1 MTGMLP
7 QPTFLCTAEVPYA
20 FFGFHPPPFA
30 RASTYSTFGIF
41 RFTVLSTGGASTTVK
56 GT

>member
-1 MTGMLP
+1 MTGTLP

-20 FFGFHPPPFA
+20 FFGFHPPSSG
-30 RASTYSTFGIF
+30 ASTYSTFGIF
-41 RFTVLSTGGASTTVK
+41 RFTVLSTGGATNTVK